1 MMSVKENRGCKRVLR
16 WFGHVE
22 RMEEERLVKKI
33 TRSYVRGV
41 RPRGR
46 PRMGW
51 MDSVKRLLG
60 ARGIYVE
67 QGRVVVCDRNEWRA
81 IVNA

>member
-1 MMSVKENRGCKRVLR
+1 MKYEGELGLLRELAERVEQGVLQ

-22 RMEEERLVKKI
+22 RMEECLVKNI
-33 TRSYVRGV
+33 MRSDVRGV

-51 MDSVKRLLG
+51 MDSMKSVLG
-60 ARGIYVE
+60 VRGMSME
-67 QGRVVVCDRNEWRA
+67 QGRVAVCDRN
-81 IVNA
+81 